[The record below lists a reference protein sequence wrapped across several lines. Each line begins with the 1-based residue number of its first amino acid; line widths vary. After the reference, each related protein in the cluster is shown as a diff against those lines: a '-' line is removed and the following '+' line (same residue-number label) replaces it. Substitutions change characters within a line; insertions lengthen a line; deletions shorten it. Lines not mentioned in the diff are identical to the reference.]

1 MSCTPFDVHDRN
13 SYYFGSMSRKE
24 ATDILMNE
32 RECGVFLV
40 RDSSTI
46 IGDFVLSVKEVCCL
60 LIISVTNFIAMSVQ
74 NSSHFN
80 KSVIPSPQ
88 GIESSRLQILPTFF
102 GRVPVPGRFDPIF
115 STR

>member
-1 MSCTPFDVHDRN
+1 MSAPFDVHDRN

-46 IGDFVLSVKEVCCL
+46 IGDFVLSVKEVIL
-60 LIISVTNFIAMSVQ
+60 LIQFFFLIS
-74 NSSHFN
+74 
-80 KSVIPSPQ
+80 
-88 GIESSRLQILPTFF
+88 
-102 GRVPVPGRFDPIF
+102 
-115 STR
+115 

>member
-1 MSCTPFDVHDRN
+1 MIEYWDSQLIYRNYHKVTMSAPFDVHDRN

-46 IGDFVLSVKEVCCL
+46 IGDFVLSVKEV
-60 LIISVTNFIAMSVQ
+60 ISVSFVFEFLATI
-74 NSSHFN
+74 
-80 KSVIPSPQ
+80 
-88 GIESSRLQILPTFF
+88 
-102 GRVPVPGRFDPIF
+102 
-115 STR
+115 

>member
-1 MSCTPFDVHDRN
+1 MSAPFDVHDRN

-46 IGDFVLSVKEVCCL
+46 IGDFVLSVKEVIL
-60 LIISVTNFIAMSVQ
+60 VIDFLFFKFW
-74 NSSHFN
+74 FN
-80 KSVIPSPQ
+80 NLFTKKI
-88 GIESSRLQILPTFF
+88 FF
-102 GRVPVPGRFDPIF
+102 
-115 STR
+115 

>member
-1 MSCTPFDVHDRN
+1 MSAPFDVHDRN

-46 IGDFVLSVKEVCCL
+46 IGDFVLSVKEV
-60 LIISVTNFIAMSVQ
+60 IF
-74 NSSHFN
+74 
-80 KSVIPSPQ
+80 VIEFLFSKFC
-88 GIESSRLQILPTFF
+88 S
-102 GRVPVPGRFDPIF
+102 PIF
-115 STR
+115 LH